1 MYSERKH
8 DIHMDETSC
17 VDQVLPVGNG
27 PFGASEV
34 RGFLQ
39 TKQFQ
44 EIIAKVLKVNKWNNA
59 CMGLAGN
66 RLFRV
71 SISI

>member
-1 MYSERKH
+1 MIFIWMRLLVLIRSYLSALGYS
-8 DIHMDETSC
+8 
-17 VDQVLPVGNG
+17 VL
-27 PFGASEV
+27 ASEV

-44 EIIAKVLKVNKWNNA
+44 EITAKVLKVNKSNNA